1 MLKVQVFPICRDS
14 GISLGLRYLIL
25 QTKFDVSLN
34 FFSPKLA
41 GNVKINKSVQTW
53 NSVLL
58 NITNNSPFLNT
69 ATLGNLKQ
77 QEGLPL
83 LSKKILYTDHFISIP
98 ESSTQFL
105 LEKFPC
111 VVVCNAAAGCNSK
124 HLKLVGVLSSLS
136 SV

>member
-69 ATLGNLKQ
+69 ATLENLKQ

-83 LSKKILYTDHFISIP
+83 LLKKILYTDHFISIP

-111 VVVCNAAAGCNSK
+111 VVVCTAAAGCNSK

>member
-1 MLKVQVFPICRDS
+1 M
-14 GISLGLRYLIL
+14 
-25 QTKFDVSLN
+25 
-34 FFSPKLA
+34 
-41 GNVKINKSVQTW
+41 
-53 NSVLL
+53 LL

-111 VVVCNAAAGCNSK
+111 VVVCNAAAGCNSEY
-124 HLKLVGVLSSLS
+124 LKLVGVLSSLS
-136 SV
+136 PV